1 MFVHLHCHSPYS
13 FLDGASSIDALV
25 AQAAAQGMPALAL
38 TDRNTIAGQP
48 EFHRLAAAYGVKPIA
63 GAELTMED
71 GSQLVV
77 LAEHAKGFRHLCELL
92 TRMHVEARD
101 RADPRLRE
109 ADLFER
115 SEGLLVL
122 SGGLRGFVQ
131 RALARRAYGD
141 ARRFVER
148 YRDVFGDRFYLEW
161 TADGLPGCARRMR
174 DLLQLAEATGVP
186 DVAAT
191 DVRAASPEEV
201 AVHDVLTCI
210 RVGCHLQTPH
220 PERPFNRLGY
230 LHDEAEARRRFAQD
244 PRAMARTVEIA
255 ERCSPVFP
263 AEGPLF
269 PEYRDASGRGG
280 VELLDQLVWQG
291 ARERYGKVSPEL
303 QMRLEH
309 ELAIIRDLGYADY
322 FLVVWDIVRYAR
334 SRGIRCAGR
343 GSAADSVV
351 AYCLYLTD
359 VDALNRNLLF
369 ERFLSRER
377 AERPD
382 IDIDFASDRRDEVID
397 YVYRRYGRDR
407 VARVATYQTFRAR
420 SAVREVG
427 RVFGIPEELLDTLAK
442 RIPWSTH
449 ADEIEEALERVPELR
464 DFQPYRRAFQWMLAI
479 SRQIAGFPRHFGTHT
494 GGIVVSGEPLM
505 KVTSLQPSASGWLI
519 TPYDKRLLEDVG
531 LVKLDLLSLRT
542 MAAVEGALR
551 LGTARAVDYDRIP
564 MDDEATFASIR
575 RGDTIGVFQLESP
588 AQRALQVRLGAESLE
603 DLVASVALIRPGP
616 IQGNMV
622 DPFLARRRGLEPV
635 SYLHPKLEPILG
647 KTYGVVLFQEQ
658 VIEIATAIAGFT
670 PGEADELRRVMSH
683 ARNRAEMEQIGE
695 RFVQKAVRQGVPL
708 ETAKT
713 LFSYIRGY
721 ASYGFCEAHAAAFA
735 TTAYKT
741 AYLIEHHPASFFAAV
756 LNQLPMGYYPAHVI
770 CAEARRR
777 GVRILPVDIQES
789 DWDAGVPEPDAIRLG
804 FRLIRSFSE
813 SVARALVEERQASGP
828 FRSLADAVM
837 RLPQADALHV
847 ERLIRAGAF
856 DRVETRDRRELLW
869 QLPRWLALRKERD
882 LALFDTIAAP
892 GQAEGAAR
900 LSQSMPPMSLAE
912 RIADEYSVLG
922 VGVSGHWLSLY
933 REALR
938 DEGYCTLA
946 EAGEK
951 PEGAKVTVAG
961 LSIRPHRP
969 PTKSGKTVVFFT
981 LEDET
986 GLADAVMFET
996 VYRREGAVLFTP
1008 FGRLIGL
1015 SGLIERRG
1023 GLKAQIRVEH
1033 IWTLASG

>member
-13 FLDGASSIDALV
+13 FFEGASRIESLV

-48 EFHRLAAAYGVKPIA
+48 EFHRLAAMYGVKPIA
-63 GAELTMED
+63 GAELTLED
-71 GSQLVV
+71 GSHLVV
-77 LAEHAKGFRHLCELL
+77 LAESAKGFRHLCELL
-92 TRMHVEARD
+92 TRMHVEAQD
-101 RADPRLRE
+101 RRDPRLRE

-115 SEGLLVL
+115 SEGLIVL
-122 SGGLRGFVQ
+122 SGGRRGFVQ
-131 RALARRAYGD
+131 RALARRAYAD
-141 ARRFVER
+141 VRQFVER
-148 YRDVFGDRFYLEW
+148 YRGALGERFYLEW
-161 TADGLPGCARRMR
+161 TADGLPGSARRMR
-174 DLLQLAEATGVP
+174 DLLELAEATGVP
-186 DVAAT
+186 AVAAT
-191 DVRAASPEEV
+191 EVHAASPEEI

-210 RVGCHLQTPH
+210 RVGCDLQTPH
-220 PERPFNRLGY
+220 PERPFNRMGY
-230 LHDEAEARRRFAQD
+230 LHDEAEAMRRFAQD
-244 PRAMARTVEIA
+244 PRAVARTLEIA
-255 ERCSPVFP
+255 ERCAPVFP
-263 AEGPLF
+263 VKGPLF
-269 PEYRDASGRGG
+269 PRYRDASGRGG
-280 VELLDQLVWQG
+280 MPLLEQLVWEG
-291 ARERYGKVSPEL
+291 ARARYGRVSAEL
-303 QMRLEH
+303 QVRLEH
-309 ELAIIRDLGYADY
+309 ELSIIRDLGYADY
-322 FLVVWDIVRYAR
+322 FLVVWDMVRYAR
-334 SRGIRCAGR
+334 TRGIRCAGR

-359 VDALNRNLLF
+359 VDALHRNLLF

-427 RVFGIPEELLDTLAK
+427 RAFGMPDDLLDRLAK

-449 ADEIEEALERVPELR
+449 ADEIEEALERVPELQ
-464 DFQPYRRAFQWMLAI
+464 DFQPYRRAFQWMVAI
-479 SRQIAGFPRHFGTHT
+479 ARQIAGFPRHFGTHT
-494 GGIVVSGEPLM
+494 GGVVISGEPLM
-505 KVTSLQPSASGWLI
+505 KVTSLQPSASGFLI

-542 MAAVEGALR
+542 LAAVDGALR
-551 LGTARAVDYDRIP
+551 LGTARSVDYDRIP
-564 MDDEATFASIR
+564 MGDEATYASIR

-588 AQRALQVRLGAESLE
+588 AQRALQVRLGAESIE

-635 SYLHPKLEPILG
+635 NYLHPKLEPILG

-683 ARNRAEMEQIGE
+683 ARSRAEMEQIGE
-695 RFVQKAVRQGVPL
+695 RFVQKAVCQGVPL
-708 ETAKT
+708 ETAQT
-713 LFSYIRGY
+713 LFSYVRGY

-777 GVRILPVDIQES
+777 GVHILPVDVNES
-789 DWDAGVPEPDAIRLG
+789 EWDASVPEPDAIRLG

-813 SVARALVEERQASGP
+813 RVARALVEERRMSGP
-828 FRSLADAVM
+828 FRGLADAVM
-837 RLPQADALHV
+837 RVAQADVLHF
-847 ERLIRAGAF
+847 EHLIRAGAF
-856 DRVETRDRRELLW
+856 DRADGRDRRALLW
-869 QLPRWLALRKERD
+869 ELPSLLALRKEQ
-882 LALFDTIAAP
+882 ALPLLGSHAAHAEDGS
-892 GQAEGAAR
+892 GQGEG
-900 LSQSMPPMSLAE
+900 LPPMSLAD
-912 RIADEYSVLG
+912 RIAGEYAVLG
-922 VGVSGHWLSLY
+922 IGVSGHWMSLF
-933 REALR
+933 RDALR
-938 DEGYCTLA
+938 SEGYSTLA
-946 EAGEK
+946 EAGEARD
-951 PEGAKVTVAG
+951 GASVKVAG

-986 GLADAVMFET
+986 GLADAVMFES

-1008 FGRLIGL
+1008 FGRLIGV
-1015 SGLIERRG
+1015 SGVIERRG
-1023 GLKAQIRVEH
+1023 GQRGQIRVEH
-1033 IWTLASG
+1033 MWSLARG